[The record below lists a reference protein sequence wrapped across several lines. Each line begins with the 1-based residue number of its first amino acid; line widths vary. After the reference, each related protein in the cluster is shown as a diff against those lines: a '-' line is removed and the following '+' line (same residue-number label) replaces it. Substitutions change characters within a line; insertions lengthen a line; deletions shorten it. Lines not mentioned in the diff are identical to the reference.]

1 MNHEQATEALK
12 KHQSHGDP
20 YFVVYDDFLPYQ
32 EFGTLKSYLTEANLP
47 FWTISNQ
54 INRNDKNN
62 NDFYMATMIYH
73 NENGARNEWIQGIDE
88 QPFINISSKLHM
100 FSLLRMKANL
110 YVPSVKGHYIHA
122 PHVDYD
128 FGHQGALFFV
138 TTCDAPTYMFDGTP
152 IESIENRLLLFNP
165 GTPHASSAPTNVPF
179 RITININYIGQGIHA
194 SNFAYLKNINPSLVG
209 GNPPFRI

>member
-1 MNHEQATEALK
+1 MNHEQAKKALK
-12 KHQSHGDP
+12 NTESFGDP
-20 YFVVYDDFLPYQ
+20 YYIVYDDFLPAN
-32 EFGTLKSYLTEANLP
+32 EFGYLKTYLTEASEP

-54 INRNDKNN
+54 INKYDLDN

-73 NENGARNEWIQGIDE
+73 CENGARNEWTRGIDE
-88 QPFINISSKLHM
+88 KPFVSISSKLHM
-100 FSLLRMKANL
+100 VSMLRMKANL
-110 YVPSVKGHYIHA
+110 YVPSVKGQYIHA

-179 RITININYIGQGIHA
+179 RITININFLGQGIHG
-194 SNFAYLKNINPSLVG
+194 NYKGQLKNLNPTVLG
-209 GNPPFRI
+209 GAPPFRI

>member
-1 MNHEQATEALK
+1 
-12 KHQSHGDP
+12 
-20 YFVVYDDFLPYQ
+20 
-32 EFGTLKSYLTEANLP
+32 
-47 FWTISNQ
+47 
-54 INRNDKNN
+54 
-62 NDFYMATMIYH
+62 MATMIYH
-73 NENGARNEWIQGIDE
+73 HENGARNEWTKGIDE

-100 FSLLRMKANL
+100 ISLLRMKANL
-110 YVPSVKGHYIHA
+110 YVPSMKGPYIHA

-179 RITININYIGQGIHA
+179 RITININYLGQGIHA
-194 SNFAYLKNINPSLVG
+194 SNFEVLKNINPVLVG
-209 GNPPFRI
+209 GKPPFRI